1 MITVTKHNLNK
12 RPSFILTCQTTNSK
26 CKRDRSCKRMFHL
39 AHSHCLMLAA
49 EKDKSGFPKREKPA
63 AYTSSFNAPSW
74 KGRNHTRLTI
84 PARLVKRP
92 SVKRPLKKR
101 RRERATIQRQD
112 PLFNFYDRSNLQ
124 VIGFHLYKCWQS

>member
-1 MITVTKHNLNK
+1 MDNFEKCNRLSLCRMIMVMETDKVIIVIKHNLNK

-63 AYTSSFNAPSW
+63 AYTSSFNAHRH
-74 KGRNHTRLTI
+74 GRGETTQG
-84 PARLVKRP
+84 
-92 SVKRPLKKR
+92 S
-101 RRERATIQRQD
+101 QSRQ
-112 PLFNFYDRSNLQ
+112 
-124 VIGFHLYKCWQS
+124 GW